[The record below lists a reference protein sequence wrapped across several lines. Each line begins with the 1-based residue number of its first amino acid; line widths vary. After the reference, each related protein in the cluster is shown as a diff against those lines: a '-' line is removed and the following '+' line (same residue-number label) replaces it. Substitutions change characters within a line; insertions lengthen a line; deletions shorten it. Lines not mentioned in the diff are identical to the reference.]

1 MRPDNYH
8 LTTFLRFGATSIIIA
23 KPTKEEMSQV
33 RMENLDLS
41 PTLTAGQEVPQAENV
56 NPMAELMDSSFGFEP
71 LSSGSVR
78 KGTIVRVTPTEILVD
93 IGAKSEGIISDRELE
108 RVGKEALAKLAV
120 GDEILVYVVRPED
133 EEGHVVLSFSRA
145 QQERDWLK
153 AEELLK
159 SQEVFEGLVAGF
171 NRGGVTIKVG
181 RLRGFV
187 PTSQLVSV
195 QSMSQD
201 GASDNLEAR
210 LADLVGK
217 KLKLKVVEMDQ
228 KRNRLI
234 LSERQANRD
243 WRKQAKE
250 RLLSELKKGDKC
262 SGIVT
267 SMSDFGAF
275 IDLGGAD
282 GLVHLSEITWGH
294 INHPGEVLKIGQR
307 VEAYVLNVDM
317 ERRRIGL
324 SLRRLQP
331 EPWSV
336 VHERYA
342 VGQLVD
348 ATITKLTNFGA
359 FARLDDGIEGLIHL
373 SELSEKRVGHARDV
387 LREGQRMKLRIIR
400 IDPQRRRIGLSLKQ
414 APEEEYTE
422 MDWRE
427 QLAEMGDDE
436 PAGADDSDSLEAVD

>member
-1 MRPDNYH
+1 
-8 LTTFLRFGATSIIIA
+8 
-23 KPTKEEMSQV
+23 
-33 RMENLDLS
+33 MENLDLS

-262 SGIVT
+262 TGIVT

-373 SELSEKRVGHARDV
+373 SELSEKRVGHASDV
-387 LREGQRMKLRIIR
+387 LREGQRMRLRIIR

-427 QLAEMGDDE
+427 QLAEMGEDE
-436 PAGADDSDSLEAVD
+436 PASADDSDSPEAVD

>member
-1 MRPDNYH
+1 
-8 LTTFLRFGATSIIIA
+8 
-23 KPTKEEMSQV
+23 
-33 RMENLDLS
+33 MENLDLS
-41 PTLTAGQEVPQAENV
+41 PTLTAEQEVPQAENV

-78 KGTIVRVTPTEILVD
+78 KGIIVRMTPTEILVD

-108 RVGKEALAKLAV
+108 RVGKEALARLNV

-195 QSMSQD
+195 QSMPQD

-294 INHPGEVLKIGQR
+294 INHPSEVLKVGQR

-387 LREGQRMKLRIIR
+387 LREGQRMRLRIIR

-414 APEEEYTE
+414 APEDEYTE

-427 QLAEMGDDE
+427 QLAEMDDE
-436 PAGADDSDSLEAVD
+436 PASAEESDSDEAVN

>member
-1 MRPDNYH
+1 
-8 LTTFLRFGATSIIIA
+8 
-23 KPTKEEMSQV
+23 
-33 RMENLDLS
+33 MENLDLS
-41 PTLTAGQEVPQAENV
+41 PTLTAEQEVPQAENV

-78 KGTIVRVTPTEILVD
+78 KGIIVRMSPTEILVD

-108 RVGKEALAKLAV
+108 RVGKEALAQLTV

-195 QSMSQD
+195 QAMSQES
-201 GASDNLEAR
+201 ASDNLEAR

-217 KLKLKVVEMDQ
+217 KLRLKVVELDQ

-294 INHPGEVLKIGQR
+294 INHPGEALKVGQR

-317 ERRRIGL
+317 DRRRIGL

-348 ATITKLTNFGA
+348 ATVTKLTNFGA

-373 SELSEKRVGHARDV
+373 SELSDRRVGHARDI
-387 LREGQRMKLRIIR
+387 LREGQRMRLRIIR

-427 QLAEMGDDE
+427 QLAEMDDE
-436 PAGADDSDSLEAVD
+436 QVTTEDSLETEN

>member
-1 MRPDNYH
+1 
-8 LTTFLRFGATSIIIA
+8 
-23 KPTKEEMSQV
+23 
-33 RMENLDLS
+33 MENLELS
-41 PTLTAGQEVPQAENV
+41 PTVNVEGEVPQVEAV
-56 NPMAELMDSSFGFEP
+56 NPMAELMMESSFGFEP
-71 LSSGSVR
+71 ISTGSVR
-78 KGTIVRVTPTEILVD
+78 KGMIVRITPTEILVD
-93 IGAKSEGIISDRELE
+93 IGAKSEGVISDRELE
-108 RVGKEALAKLAV
+108 RVGKEALARLNV

-133 EEGHVVLSFSRA
+133 EDGHVVLSFSRA

-153 AEELLK
+153 AEELMK
-159 SQEVFEGLVAGF
+159 SQEVFEGVVAGF
-171 NRGGVTIKVG
+171 NRGGVTVKIG

-195 QSMSQD
+195 PAQAQAQAPD
-201 GASDNLEAR
+201 GANDSLEAR
-210 LADLVGK
+210 LAELVGK
-217 KLKLKVVEMDQ
+217 KLRLKVLELDQ
-228 KRNRLI
+228 QRNRLI

-250 RLLSELKKGDKC
+250 RLLTELKKGDKC

-294 INHPGEVLKIGQR
+294 INHPSEVLKVGQR
-307 VEAYVLNVDM
+307 VEACVLNVDM

-373 SELSEKRVGHARDV
+373 SEISDRRVGHARDM
-387 LREGQRMKLRIIR
+387 LREGQRMRLRIIR

-422 MDWRE
+422 TDWRV
-427 QLAEMGDDE
+427 QLA
-436 PAGADDSDSLEAVD
+436 AADDDAFEDADFQRTDSAD

>member
-1 MRPDNYH
+1 
-8 LTTFLRFGATSIIIA
+8 
-23 KPTKEEMSQV
+23 
-33 RMENLDLS
+33 MENLDLS

-108 RVGKEALAKLAV
+108 RVGKEALAKLTV

-387 LREGQRMKLRIIR
+387 LREGQRMRLRIIR

>member
-1 MRPDNYH
+1 
-8 LTTFLRFGATSIIIA
+8 
-23 KPTKEEMSQV
+23 
-33 RMENLDLS
+33 MENLVLS
-41 PTLTAGQEVPQAENV
+41 PTLTVEQEVPQAEAV
-56 NPMAELMDSSFGFEP
+56 NPMAELMESSFGFEP
-71 LSSGSVR
+71 LSSGAVR
-78 KGTIVRVTPTEILVD
+78 KGIIVRMTPTEILVD

-108 RVGKEALAKLAV
+108 RVGKEALTRLQV

-145 QQERDWLK
+145 QQERDWLT

-195 QSMSQD
+195 QPMPQD
-201 GASDNLEAR
+201 GAGDNLEAR

-217 KLKLKVVEMDQ
+217 KLKLKVVELDQ

-294 INHPGEVLKIGQR
+294 INHPSEALKVGQR

-342 VGQLVD
+342 VGQLVE
-348 ATITKLTNFGA
+348 ATVTKLTNFGA

-373 SELSEKRVGHARDV
+373 SELSDKRVGHARDV
-387 LREGQRMKLRIIR
+387 LREGKRMRLRIIR

-414 APEEEYTE
+414 APEDEYTE

-427 QLAEMGDDE
+427 QLAEMDDE
-436 PAGADDSDSLEAVD
+436 NVTTDDSLETEN

>member
-1 MRPDNYH
+1 
-8 LTTFLRFGATSIIIA
+8 
-23 KPTKEEMSQV
+23 
-33 RMENLDLS
+33 MENLDLS

-108 RVGKEALAKLAV
+108 RVGKEALAKLTV

-195 QSMSQD
+195 QSMPQD

-387 LREGQRMKLRIIR
+387 LREGQRMRLRIIR

-427 QLAEMGDDE
+427 QLAEMGEDE
-436 PAGADDSDSLEAVD
+436 PASIDDSDSPEAVD

>member
-1 MRPDNYH
+1 
-8 LTTFLRFGATSIIIA
+8 
-23 KPTKEEMSQV
+23 MSQV

-108 RVGKEALAKLAV
+108 RVGKEALAKLTV

-262 SGIVT
+262 TGIVT

-387 LREGQRMKLRIIR
+387 LREGQRMRLRIIR

-427 QLAEMGDDE
+427 QLAEMGEDE
-436 PAGADDSDSLEAVD
+436 PASADDSDSPEAVD

>member
-1 MRPDNYH
+1 
-8 LTTFLRFGATSIIIA
+8 
-23 KPTKEEMSQV
+23 MSQV

-41 PTLTAGQEVPQAENV
+41 PTLTAEQEVPQAENV

-78 KGTIVRVTPTEILVD
+78 KGIIVRMSPTEILVD

-108 RVGKEALAKLAV
+108 RVGKEALAQLTV

-195 QSMSQD
+195 QAMSQES
-201 GASDNLEAR
+201 ASDNLEAR

-217 KLKLKVVEMDQ
+217 KLRLKVVELDQ

-294 INHPGEVLKIGQR
+294 INHPGEALKVGQR

-317 ERRRIGL
+317 DRRRIGL

-348 ATITKLTNFGA
+348 ATVTKLTNFGA

-373 SELSEKRVGHARDV
+373 SELSDKRVGHARDI
-387 LREGQRMKLRIIR
+387 LREGQRMRLRIIR

-427 QLAEMGDDE
+427 QLAEMDDE
-436 PAGADDSDSLEAVD
+436 QVTTEDSLETEN

>member
-1 MRPDNYH
+1 
-8 LTTFLRFGATSIIIA
+8 
-23 KPTKEEMSQV
+23 
-33 RMENLDLS
+33 MENLDLS

-262 SGIVT
+262 TGIVT

-387 LREGQRMKLRIIR
+387 LREGQRMRLRIIR

-427 QLAEMGDDE
+427 QLAEMGEDE
-436 PAGADDSDSLEAVD
+436 PASADDSDSPEAVD

>member
-1 MRPDNYH
+1 
-8 LTTFLRFGATSIIIA
+8 
-23 KPTKEEMSQV
+23 
-33 RMENLDLS
+33 MENLDLS

-108 RVGKEALAKLAV
+108 RVGKEALAKLTV

-262 SGIVT
+262 TGIVT

-387 LREGQRMKLRIIR
+387 LREGQRMRLRIIR

-427 QLAEMGDDE
+427 QLAEMGEDE
-436 PAGADDSDSLEAVD
+436 PASADDSDSPEAVD

>member
-1 MRPDNYH
+1 
-8 LTTFLRFGATSIIIA
+8 
-23 KPTKEEMSQV
+23 
-33 RMENLDLS
+33 MENLDLS

-387 LREGQRMKLRIIR
+387 LREGQRMRLRIIR

-427 QLAEMGDDE
+427 QLAEMGEDE
-436 PAGADDSDSLEAVD
+436 PASADDSDSPEAVD

>member
-1 MRPDNYH
+1 
-8 LTTFLRFGATSIIIA
+8 
-23 KPTKEEMSQV
+23 
-33 RMENLDLS
+33 MENLDLS
-41 PTLTAGQEVPQAENV
+41 PTLTAEQEVPQAENV

-78 KGTIVRVTPTEILVD
+78 KGTIVRMTPTEILVD

-108 RVGKEALAKLAV
+108 RVGKESLAKLTV

-275 IDLGGAD
+275 IDLCGAD

-294 INHPGEVLKIGQR
+294 INHPGEVLKVGQR

-317 ERRRIGL
+317 DRRRIGL

-387 LREGQRMKLRIIR
+387 RREGQHMRLRIIR

-427 QLAEMGDDE
+427 QLAEMDDE
-436 PAGADDSDSLEAVD
+436 QVTTEDSLETEN

>member
-1 MRPDNYH
+1 M
-8 LTTFLRFGATSIIIA
+8 
-23 KPTKEEMSQV
+23 
-33 RMENLDLS
+33 
-41 PTLTAGQEVPQAENV
+41 
-56 NPMAELMDSSFGFEP
+56 
-71 LSSGSVR
+71 
-78 KGTIVRVTPTEILVD
+78 
-93 IGAKSEGIISDRELE
+93 
-108 RVGKEALAKLAV
+108 
-120 GDEILVYVVRPED
+120 
-133 EEGHVVLSFSRA
+133 
-145 QQERDWLK
+145 
-153 AEELLK
+153 
-159 SQEVFEGLVAGF
+159 FEGLVAGF

>member
-1 MRPDNYH
+1 
-8 LTTFLRFGATSIIIA
+8 
-23 KPTKEEMSQV
+23 
-33 RMENLDLS
+33 MENLDLS
-41 PTLTAGQEVPQAENV
+41 PTLTAEQEVPQAENV

-78 KGTIVRVTPTEILVD
+78 KGIIVRMSPTEILVD

-108 RVGKEALAKLAV
+108 RVGKEALAQLTV

-195 QSMSQD
+195 QAMSQES
-201 GASDNLEAR
+201 ASDNLEAR

-217 KLKLKVVEMDQ
+217 QLRLKVVELDQ

-294 INHPGEVLKIGQR
+294 INHPGEALKVGQR

-317 ERRRIGL
+317 DRRRIGL

-348 ATITKLTNFGA
+348 ATVTKLTNFGA

-373 SELSEKRVGHARDV
+373 SELSDRRVGHARDI
-387 LREGQRMKLRIIR
+387 LREGQRMRLRIIR

-427 QLAEMGDDE
+427 QLAEMDDE
-436 PAGADDSDSLEAVD
+436 QVTTEDSLETEN

>member
-1 MRPDNYH
+1 
-8 LTTFLRFGATSIIIA
+8 
-23 KPTKEEMSQV
+23 
-33 RMENLDLS
+33 MENLDLS
-41 PTLTAGQEVPQAENV
+41 PTLTAEQEVPQAENV

-78 KGTIVRVTPTEILVD
+78 KGIIVRMSPTEILVD

-108 RVGKEALAKLAV
+108 RVGKEALAQLTV

-195 QSMSQD
+195 QAMSQES
-201 GASDNLEAR
+201 ASDNLEAR

-217 KLKLKVVEMDQ
+217 KLRLKVVELDQ

-294 INHPGEVLKIGQR
+294 INHPGEALKVGQR

-317 ERRRIGL
+317 DRRRIGL

-348 ATITKLTNFGA
+348 ATVTKLTNFGA
-359 FARLDDGIEGLIHL
+359 FAGVIDFGAFVNVDGIEGLIHL
-373 SELSEKRVGHARDV
+373 SELSDKRVGHARDI
-387 LREGQRMKLRIIR
+387 LREGQRMRLRIIR

-427 QLAEMGDDE
+427 QLAEMDDE
-436 PAGADDSDSLEAVD
+436 QVTTGDSLETEN

>member
-1 MRPDNYH
+1 
-8 LTTFLRFGATSIIIA
+8 
-23 KPTKEEMSQV
+23 
-33 RMENLDLS
+33 MENLDLS

-108 RVGKEALAKLAV
+108 RVGKEALAKLTV

>member
-1 MRPDNYH
+1 VRK
-8 LTTFLRFGATSIIIA
+8 GIIVRMT
-23 KPTKEEMSQV
+23 PTEMSQV

-41 PTLTAGQEVPQAENV
+41 PTLTAEQEVPQAENV

-78 KGTIVRVTPTEILVD
+78 KGIIVRMTPTEILVD

-108 RVGKEALAKLAV
+108 RVGKEALARLNV

-195 QSMSQD
+195 QSMPQE

-294 INHPGEVLKIGQR
+294 INHPSEVLKVGQR

-387 LREGQRMKLRIIR
+387 LREGQRMRLRIIR

-414 APEEEYTE
+414 APEDEYTE

-427 QLAEMGDDE
+427 QLAEMDDE
-436 PAGADDSDSLEAVD
+436 PASAEESDSDEAVD

>member
-1 MRPDNYH
+1 
-8 LTTFLRFGATSIIIA
+8 
-23 KPTKEEMSQV
+23 
-33 RMENLDLS
+33 MENLDLS

-108 RVGKEALAKLAV
+108 RVGKEALAKLTV

-262 SGIVT
+262 TGIVT

-427 QLAEMGDDE
+427 QLAEMGEDE
-436 PAGADDSDSLEAVD
+436 PASADDSDSPEAVD

>member
-1 MRPDNYH
+1 
-8 LTTFLRFGATSIIIA
+8 
-23 KPTKEEMSQV
+23 
-33 RMENLDLS
+33 MENLDLS
-41 PTLTAGQEVPQAENV
+41 PTLTAEQEVPQAENV

-78 KGTIVRVTPTEILVD
+78 KGIIVRMTPTEILVD

-108 RVGKEALAKLAV
+108 RVGKEALARLNV

-195 QSMSQD
+195 QSMPQE

-294 INHPGEVLKIGQR
+294 INHPSEVLKVGQR

-387 LREGQRMKLRIIR
+387 LREGQRMRLRIIR

-414 APEEEYTE
+414 APEDEYTE

-427 QLAEMGDDE
+427 QLAEMDDE
-436 PAGADDSDSLEAVD
+436 PASAEESDSDEAVD

>member
-1 MRPDNYH
+1 MCSSD
-8 LTTFLRFGATSIIIA
+8 L
-23 KPTKEEMSQV
+23 SQV

-41 PTLTAGQEVPQAENV
+41 PTLTAEQEVPQAENV

-78 KGTIVRVTPTEILVD
+78 KGIIVRMSPTEILVD

-108 RVGKEALAKLAV
+108 RVGKEALAQLTV

-195 QSMSQD
+195 QAMSQES
-201 GASDNLEAR
+201 ASDNLEAR

-217 KLKLKVVEMDQ
+217 KLRLKVVELDQ

-294 INHPGEVLKIGQR
+294 INHPGEALKVGQR

-317 ERRRIGL
+317 DRRRIGL

-348 ATITKLTNFGA
+348 ATVTKLTNFGA

-373 SELSEKRVGHARDV
+373 SELSDKRVGHARDI
-387 LREGQRMKLRIIR
+387 LREGQRMRLRIIR

-427 QLAEMGDDE
+427 QLAEMDDE
-436 PAGADDSDSLEAVD
+436 QVTTEDSLETEN

>member
-1 MRPDNYH
+1 
-8 LTTFLRFGATSIIIA
+8 
-23 KPTKEEMSQV
+23 
-33 RMENLDLS
+33 MENLDLS
-41 PTLTAGQEVPQAENV
+41 PTLTAEQEVPQAENV

-78 KGTIVRVTPTEILVD
+78 KGIIVRMSPTEILVD

-108 RVGKEALAKLAV
+108 RVGKEALAQLTV

-195 QSMSQD
+195 QAMSQES
-201 GASDNLEAR
+201 ASDNLEAR

-217 KLKLKVVEMDQ
+217 KLRLKVVELDQ

-294 INHPGEVLKIGQR
+294 INHPGEALKVGQR

-317 ERRRIGL
+317 DRRRIGL

-348 ATITKLTNFGA
+348 ATVTKLTNFGA

-373 SELSEKRVGHARDV
+373 SELSDKRVGHARDI
-387 LREGQRMKLRIIR
+387 LREGQRMRLRIIR

-427 QLAEMGDDE
+427 QLAEMDDE
-436 PAGADDSDSLEAVD
+436 QVTTEDSLETEN

>member
-1 MRPDNYH
+1 
-8 LTTFLRFGATSIIIA
+8 
-23 KPTKEEMSQV
+23 
-33 RMENLDLS
+33 MENLDLS

-108 RVGKEALAKLAV
+108 RVGKEALAKLTV

-387 LREGQRMKLRIIR
+387 LREGQRMRLRIIR

-427 QLAEMGDDE
+427 QLAEMGEDE
-436 PAGADDSDSLEAVD
+436 PASADDSDSPEAVD

>member
-1 MRPDNYH
+1 
-8 LTTFLRFGATSIIIA
+8 
-23 KPTKEEMSQV
+23 
-33 RMENLDLS
+33 MENLDLS

-108 RVGKEALAKLAV
+108 RVGKEALAKLTV

-195 QSMSQD
+195 QSMPQE

-294 INHPGEVLKIGQR
+294 INHPSEVLKVGQR

-387 LREGQRMKLRIIR
+387 LREGQRMRLRIIR

-414 APEEEYTE
+414 APEDEYTE

-427 QLAEMGDDE
+427 QLAEMDDE
-436 PAGADDSDSLEAVD
+436 PASAEESDSDEAVD

>member
-1 MRPDNYH
+1 
-8 LTTFLRFGATSIIIA
+8 
-23 KPTKEEMSQV
+23 
-33 RMENLDLS
+33 MENLDLS

-108 RVGKEALAKLAV
+108 RVGKEALAKLTV

-427 QLAEMGDDE
+427 QLAEMGEDE
-436 PAGADDSDSLEAVD
+436 PASADDSDSPEAVD

>member
-1 MRPDNYH
+1 
-8 LTTFLRFGATSIIIA
+8 
-23 KPTKEEMSQV
+23 
-33 RMENLDLS
+33 MENLDLS

-262 SGIVT
+262 TGIVT

-387 LREGQRMKLRIIR
+387 LREGQRMRLRIIR

>member
-1 MRPDNYH
+1 
-8 LTTFLRFGATSIIIA
+8 
-23 KPTKEEMSQV
+23 
-33 RMENLDLS
+33 MENLDLS

>member
-1 MRPDNYH
+1 
-8 LTTFLRFGATSIIIA
+8 
-23 KPTKEEMSQV
+23 
-33 RMENLDLS
+33 MENLDLS
-41 PTLTAGQEVPQAENV
+41 PTLTAEQEVPQAENV

-108 RVGKEALAKLAV
+108 RVGKEALAKLTV

-262 SGIVT
+262 TGIVT

-324 SLRRLQP
+324 SFRRLQP

-387 LREGQRMKLRIIR
+387 LREGQRMRLRIIR

-427 QLAEMGDDE
+427 QLAEMGEDE
-436 PAGADDSDSLEAVD
+436 PASADDSDSPEAVD